1 MASVRTVSIKRV
13 SQTTTGA
20 CCDYSI
26 IHSRSDSPFG
36 QLLQCFRT
44 NTFYFSHFIG
54 QRLRPTFP
62 CCSTRYKNAKRGGKN
77 LRRAILYL
85 PYINPAVKLYIKASF
100 QGVNHAPSQF
110 YYKSVWSGVGNLH
123 AIWSCDLGVHSLLD
137 PKTI

>member
-1 MASVRTVSIKRV
+1 MTIQSFIQDQTLHLVDSYKVLERTPFTSRILSVNVYVQRSRV
-13 SQTTTGA
+13 VVLGTKMPSVEGKT
-20 CCDYSI
+20 CEE
-26 IHSRSDSPFG
+26 
-36 QLLQCFRT
+36 QL
-44 NTFYFSHFIG
+44 Y
-54 QRLRPTFP
+54 
-62 CCSTRYKNAKRGGKN
+62 
-77 LRRAILYL
+77 LYL